1 MAEQRTGLRDDEA
14 LVEAI
19 VRGARSYAQI
29 AREQGV
35 TRACISQIA
44 RGRRRRDLHDRI
56 VEAQEAALMQA
67 RRLAVACAVQAMA
80 VHIREGIEG
89 TGETARRCR
98 EYLLNRVLG
107 APGKPAP
114 PVPSA
119 REPERRPA
127 LSALMEDLFG
137 PTSSMPMPD
146 LGDRPGPQCQDRP
159 DQADEIPRPGSPDG
173 EDESAAPAGEVEGTA
188 DRDRSRRT
196 GTGGRGRPP
205 QPSPSHDR
213 TPPPNRPAPRRSQ
226 TSQTGAEPG
235 G

>member
-1 MAEQRTGLRDDEA
+1 MAGHRTDVYDDDA
-14 LVEAI
+14 VVDAI
-19 VRGARSYAQI
+19 VRGESYAQV
-29 AREQGV
+29 ARAQGV
-35 TRACISQIA
+35 TRACVSQIA

-119 REPERRPA
+119 REPELGKA
-127 LSALMEDLFG
+127 LSALMEDLLG
-137 PTSSMPMPD
+137 PTSSTPMPD
-146 LGDRPGPQCQDRP
+146 LDDRTEPQRRDRP
-159 DQADEIPRPGSPDG
+159 DQADETLRPDG
-173 EDESAAPAGEVEGTA
+173 QDESAAPADEVEATA

-196 GTGGRGRPP
+196 GTGAPGRPP
-205 QPSPSHDR
+205 
-213 TPPPNRPAPRRSQ
+213 RPARSRGRTAPPDRPTPRRSKTSTP
-226 TSQTGAEPG
+226 TSQTGTEPG